1 MSAFVP
7 SRSTFWRRLLTVLR
21 LAVRDLRGG
30 LRGFG
35 VFLSCLA
42 LGVAAIAGVGSLA
55 RSLSDGLAREGSVI
69 LGGDAAFSLA
79 LREATPTERTFFG
92 ERGQVSRVATM
103 RAMAR
108 AADGEAA
115 LVEIKAV
122 DGQYPL
128 AGDAIVEPAMSLATA
143 FVPRDGA
150 HGAVVDEALLIRLGI
165 SAGDTIRVG
174 DARLRISGV
183 LTKEPDKLALG
194 MGLAPRLLISHEG
207 LQATGLL
214 QPGSVVRWTYRVRLT
229 DSSDLSLANLT
240 SEARSRFP
248 DAGWEMRTRGGAAP
262 RLEDNVRRFAEF
274 LTLVGLTALLV
285 GGVGVANAV
294 KHYLDRKRGAMATL
308 KAVGASGGTV
318 FAVYL
323 AEIGIIAF
331 VGIAIGLVVGLAL
344 PYVVAW
350 GFQAVIPIPL
360 VPAIHPRALML
371 ALAYGLLVVLLF
383 AMWPLGRAHDV
394 PVSAL
399 FRDTIEPDRR
409 LPRRRYIAL
418 TAVAAVTL
426 VALTILSAEVQR
438 VAIIYAVSAAAVFVV
453 LRLLASALMALAR
466 RLPRPRSIP
475 LKLAIANVHR
485 PGALTPTVVLSLG
498 LGLSLLVTL
507 ALIESNLRNQLTAT
521 LPERAP
527 SFFFIDI
534 PSADSERFAKFV
546 LGQAAGARLDE
557 VPMLRGRIVRLKDLP
572 VEKVTPD
579 PDAAWV
585 LQSDRGIT
593 FAAQVPLGSKVVA
606 GSWWPA
612 DYDGPPLVSFDKRLA
627 DGLGLKLDD
636 AITVSVLGRA
646 IEAKIANLRTVE
658 WESLGINFVMLFS
671 PNTFR
676 GAPHSLI
683 ATLTFA
689 DGVTAQAELALLKEI
704 AAAFPAV
711 TTVRVKEALDAIN
724 AIVSDLTLA
733 IRGASMITLVASV
746 LVLAGALAAGHHSR
760 VYDAVILK
768 TLGATRGRLVLAYG
782 LEYAILGL
790 ATALVATVAG
800 SLAAAYVVEEVM
812 RFRFSFATS
821 AAALAVGVAVS
832 LTVAFGLIGTWRALG
847 EKPARILRNL

>member
-7 SRSTFWRRLLTVLR
+7 SRSTFWWWLLTVLR

-69 LGGDAAFSLA
+69 LGGDVAFSLA
-79 LREATPTERTFFG
+79 LREATPTERAFFG
-92 ERGQVSRVATM
+92 ERGQVSRIATM

-108 AADGEAA
+108 AEDGEAA

-122 DGQYPL
+122 DGRYPL
-128 AGDAIVEPAMSLATA
+128 AGEATVEPKKSLATA
-143 FVPRDGA
+143 FVPDDGA
-150 HGAVVDEALLIRLGI
+150 HGAVADEALLIRLGI
-165 SAGDTIRVG
+165 STGDTIRVG

-194 MGLAPRLLISHEG
+194 MGLAPRLLLSQAG

-214 QPGSVVRWTYRVRLT
+214 QPGSVVRWTYRVRLA
-229 DSSDLSLANLT
+229 DPSDVSLANLAG
-240 SEARSRFP
+240 EARSRFP

-323 AEIGIIAF
+323 VEIGLIAL
-331 VGIAIGLVVGLAL
+331 VGIAIGLLVGLAL

-360 VPAIHPRALML
+360 VPAIHPRALLL
-371 ALAYGLLVVLLF
+371 ALAYGLLVVLVF

-399 FRDTIEPDRR
+399 FRDAIEPDRR

-418 TAVAAVTL
+418 AAVAALAL

-438 VAIIYAVSAAAVFVV
+438 VAIIYVVSAAAVFVV
-453 LRLLASALMALAR
+453 LRLLASGLMALAR

-475 LKLAIANVHR
+475 LKLAIANIHR
-485 PGALTPTVVLSLG
+485 PGALTPTVVISLG

-534 PSADSERFAKFV
+534 PSADSERFSKFV
-546 LGQAAGARLDE
+546 LGQAANARLDE

-606 GSWWPA
+606 GSWWPV

-627 DGLGLKLDD
+627 DGLGLKLGDP
-636 AITVSVLGRA
+636 ISVSVLGRT

-689 DGVTAQAELALLKEI
+689 DGVTAQTELKLLKEI

-746 LVLAGALAAGHHSR
+746 LVLAGALAAGHHGR

-782 LEYAILGL
+782 LEYVILGV

-821 AAALAVGVAVS
+821 AAALAVGVAVV

-847 EKPARILRNL
+847 EKPAQILRNL

>member
-7 SRSTFWRRLLTVLR
+7 SRSTFWWWLLTVLR

-69 LGGDAAFSLA
+69 LGGDVAFSLA
-79 LREATPTERTFFG
+79 LREATPTERAFFG
-92 ERGQVSRVATM
+92 ERGQVSRIATM

-108 AADGEAA
+108 AEDGEAA

-122 DGQYPL
+122 DGRYPL
-128 AGDAIVEPAMSLATA
+128 AGEATVEPAMSLATA
-143 FVPRDGA
+143 FVAHDGA
-150 HGAVVDEALLIRLGI
+150 HGAVADEALLIRLGI
-165 SAGDTIRVG
+165 STGDTIRVG

-183 LTKEPDKLALG
+183 LAKEPDKLALG
-194 MGLAPRLLISHEG
+194 MGLAPRLLLSQAG

-214 QPGSVVRWTYRVRLT
+214 QPGSVVRWTYRVRLA
-229 DSSDLSLANLT
+229 DPSDGSLANLT

-323 AEIGIIAF
+323 VEIGLIAL
-331 VGIAIGLVVGLAL
+331 VGIAIGLLVGLAL

-360 VPAIHPRALML
+360 VPAIHPRALLL
-371 ALAYGLLVVLLF
+371 ALAYGLLVVLVF

-399 FRDTIEPDRR
+399 FRDAIEPDRR

-418 TAVAAVTL
+418 AAVAALAL

-438 VAIIYAVSAAAVFVV
+438 VAIIYVVSAAAVFVV
-453 LRLLASALMALAR
+453 LRLLASGLMGLAR

-475 LKLAIANVHR
+475 LRLAIANIHR

-534 PSADSERFAKFV
+534 PSADSERFSKFV
-546 LGQAAGARLDE
+546 IGQAANARLDE

-627 DGLGLKLDD
+627 DGLGLKLGD
-636 AITVSVLGRA
+636 AIAVSVLGRT

-689 DGVTAQAELALLKEI
+689 DGVTAQTELKLLKEI

-746 LVLAGALAAGHHSR
+746 LVLAGALAAGHHGR

-782 LEYAILGL
+782 LEYVILGV

-821 AAALAVGVAVS
+821 AAALAVGVAVV

-847 EKPARILRNL
+847 EKPAQILRNL

>member
-7 SRSTFWRRLLTVLR
+7 ARSTFWWRLVTVLR

-69 LGGDAAFSLA
+69 LGGDVAFSLA
-79 LREATPTERTFFG
+79 LREATPMERAFFD
-92 ERGQVSRVATM
+92 ERGQVSRIATM

-108 AADGEAA
+108 AEDGEAA

-122 DGQYPL
+122 DGRYPL
-128 AGDAIVEPAMSLATA
+128 AGEATVQPAMSLADS

-150 HGAVVDEALLIRLGI
+150 HGAVADEALLIRLGI
-165 SAGDTIRVG
+165 STGDTIRVG

-183 LTKEPDKLALG
+183 LTKEPDKLSLG
-194 MGLAPRLLISHEG
+194 MGLAPRLLLSQAG

-214 QPGSVVRWTYRVRLT
+214 QPGSVVRWTYRVRLA
-229 DSSDLSLANLT
+229 DPSDASLANVT
-240 SEARSRFP
+240 SDARSRFP

-323 AEIGIIAF
+323 AEIGMIAL
-331 VGIAIGLVVGLAL
+331 VGIAIGLLVGLAL

-360 VPAIHPRALML
+360 VPAIHPRALIL
-371 ALAYGLLVVLLF
+371 ALAYGVLVVLVF

-399 FRDTIEPDRR
+399 FRDAIEPDRR

-418 TAVAAVTL
+418 AAVAAVML

-438 VAIIYAVSAAAVFVV
+438 VAVIYAVSAAAVFVV
-453 LRLLASALMALAR
+453 LRLLASGLMALAR

-475 LKLAIANVHR
+475 LKLAIANIHR

-534 PSADSERFAKFV
+534 PSADSERFSKFV
-546 LGQAAGARLDE
+546 LGQAANARLDE

-627 DGLGLKLDD
+627 DGLGLKIGD
-636 AITVSVLGRA
+636 AIAVSVLGRT

-689 DGVTAQAELALLKEI
+689 DGVTAQTELKLLKEI

-746 LVLAGALAAGHHSR
+746 LVLAGALAAGHHGR

-782 LEYAILGL
+782 LEYVILGV

-812 RFRFSFATS
+812 RFRFSFAAS
-821 AAALAVGVAVS
+821 AAALAVGVAVV

-847 EKPARILRNL
+847 EKPAQILRNL

>member
-1 MSAFVP
+1 
-7 SRSTFWRRLLTVLR
+7 
-21 LAVRDLRGG
+21 
-30 LRGFG
+30 
-35 VFLSCLA
+35 
-42 LGVAAIAGVGSLA
+42 
-55 RSLSDGLAREGSVI
+55 
-69 LGGDAAFSLA
+69 
-79 LREATPTERTFFG
+79 
-92 ERGQVSRVATM
+92 
-103 RAMAR
+103 MA
-108 AADGEAA
+108 
-115 LVEIKAV
+115 
-122 DGQYPL
+122 
-128 AGDAIVEPAMSLATA
+128 
-143 FVPRDGA
+143 
-150 HGAVVDEALLIRLGI
+150 DEALLIRLGI
-165 SAGDTIRVG
+165 STGDTIRVG

-194 MGLAPRLLISHEG
+194 MGLAPRLLLSQAG

-214 QPGSVVRWTYRVRLT
+214 QPGSVVRWTYRVRLA
-229 DSSDLSLANLT
+229 DPSDVSLANLT

-323 AEIGIIAF
+323 VEIGLIAL
-331 VGIAIGLVVGLAL
+331 VGIAIGLLVGLAL

-360 VPAIHPRALML
+360 VPAIHPRALLL
-371 ALAYGLLVVLLF
+371 ALAYGLLVVLVF

-399 FRDTIEPDRR
+399 FRDAIEPDRR

-418 TAVAAVTL
+418 AAVAALAL

-438 VAIIYAVSAAAVFVV
+438 VAIIYVVSAAAVFVV
-453 LRLLASALMALAR
+453 LRLLASGLMALAR

-475 LKLAIANVHR
+475 LKLAIANIHR

-534 PSADSERFAKFV
+534 PSADSERFSKFV
-546 LGQAAGARLDE
+546 IGQAANARLDE

-627 DGLGLKLDD
+627 DGLGLKIGD
-636 AITVSVLGRA
+636 AIAVSVLGRT

-689 DGVTAQAELALLKEI
+689 DGVTAQTELKLLKEI

-746 LVLAGALAAGHHSR
+746 LVLAGALAAGHHGR

-782 LEYAILGL
+782 LEYVILGV

-821 AAALAVGVAVS
+821 AAALAVGVAVV

-847 EKPARILRNL
+847 EKPAQILRNL

>member
-7 SRSTFWRRLLTVLR
+7 SRSTFWWWLLTVLR

-69 LGGDAAFSLA
+69 LGGDVAFSLA
-79 LREATPTERTFFG
+79 LREATPTERAFFG
-92 ERGQVSRVATM
+92 ERGQVSRIATM

-108 AADGEAA
+108 AEDGEAA

-122 DGQYPL
+122 DGRYPL
-128 AGDAIVEPAMSLATA
+128 AGEATVEPAMSLATA
-143 FVPRDGA
+143 FVAHDGA
-150 HGAVVDEALLIRLGI
+150 HGAVADEALLIRLGI
-165 SAGDTIRVG
+165 STGDTIRVG

-183 LTKEPDKLALG
+183 LAKEPDKLALG
-194 MGLAPRLLISHEG
+194 MGLAPRLLLSQAG

-214 QPGSVVRWTYRVRLT
+214 QPGSVVRWTYRVRLA
-229 DSSDLSLANLT
+229 DPSDGSLANLT

-323 AEIGIIAF
+323 VEIGLIAL
-331 VGIAIGLVVGLAL
+331 VGIAIGLLVGLAL

-360 VPAIHPRALML
+360 VPAIHPRALLL
-371 ALAYGLLVVLLF
+371 ALAYGLLVVLVF

-399 FRDTIEPDRR
+399 FRDAIEPDRR

-418 TAVAAVTL
+418 AAVAALAL

-438 VAIIYAVSAAAVFVV
+438 VAIIYVVSAAAVFVV
-453 LRLLASALMALAR
+453 LRLLASGLMALAR

-475 LKLAIANVHR
+475 LRLAIANIHR

-534 PSADSERFAKFV
+534 PSADSERFSKFV
-546 LGQAAGARLDE
+546 IGQAANARLDE

-627 DGLGLKLDD
+627 DGLGLKLGD
-636 AITVSVLGRA
+636 AIAVSVLGRT

-689 DGVTAQAELALLKEI
+689 DGVTAQTELKLLKEI

-746 LVLAGALAAGHHSR
+746 LVLAGALAAGHHGR

-782 LEYAILGL
+782 LEYVILGV

-821 AAALAVGVAVS
+821 AAALAVGVAVV

-847 EKPARILRNL
+847 EKPAQILRNL

>member
-7 SRSTFWRRLLTVLR
+7 SRSTFWWRLLTVLR

-55 RSLSDGLAREGSVI
+55 RSLSDGLAREGRVI
-69 LGGDAAFSLA
+69 LGGDVAFSLA
-79 LREATPTERTFFG
+79 LREATLTERAFFD
-92 ERGQVSRVATM
+92 ERGQVSRIATM

-108 AADGEAA
+108 AEDGEAA

-122 DGQYPL
+122 DGRYPL
-128 AGDAIVEPAMSLATA
+128 AGEATVEPKKSLATA
-143 FVPRDGA
+143 FVPDDGA
-150 HGAVVDEALLIRLGI
+150 HGAVADEALLIRLGI
-165 SAGDTIRVG
+165 STGDTIRVG

-194 MGLAPRLLISHEG
+194 MGLAPRLLLSHAA

-214 QPGSVVRWTYRVRLT
+214 QPGSVVRWTYRVRLA
-229 DSSDLSLANLT
+229 DPSDVSLANLAG
-240 SEARSRFP
+240 EARSRFP

-323 AEIGIIAF
+323 VEIGLIAL
-331 VGIAIGLVVGLAL
+331 VGIAIGLLVGLAL

-360 VPAIHPRALML
+360 VPAIHPRALLL
-371 ALAYGLLVVLLF
+371 ALAYGLLVVLVF

-399 FRDTIEPDRR
+399 FRDAIEPDRR

-418 TAVAAVTL
+418 AAVAALAL

-438 VAIIYAVSAAAVFVV
+438 VAIIYVVSAAAVFVV
-453 LRLLASALMALAR
+453 LRLLASGLMALAR

-475 LKLAIANVHR
+475 LKLAIANIHR
-485 PGALTPTVVLSLG
+485 PGALTPTVVISLG

-534 PSADSERFAKFV
+534 PSADSERFSKFV
-546 LGQAAGARLDE
+546 LGQAANARLDE

-606 GSWWPA
+606 GSWWPV

-627 DGLGLKLDD
+627 DGLGLKLGDP
-636 AITVSVLGRA
+636 ISVSVLGRT

-689 DGVTAQAELALLKEI
+689 DGVTAQTELKLLKEI

-746 LVLAGALAAGHHSR
+746 LVLAGALAAGHHGR

-782 LEYAILGL
+782 LEYVILGV

-821 AAALAVGVAVS
+821 AAALAVGVAVV

-847 EKPARILRNL
+847 EKPAQILRNL

>member
-1 MSAFVP
+1 
-7 SRSTFWRRLLTVLR
+7 
-21 LAVRDLRGG
+21 
-30 LRGFG
+30 
-35 VFLSCLA
+35 
-42 LGVAAIAGVGSLA
+42 
-55 RSLSDGLAREGSVI
+55 
-69 LGGDAAFSLA
+69 
-79 LREATPTERTFFG
+79 
-92 ERGQVSRVATM
+92 
-103 RAMAR
+103 
-108 AADGEAA
+108 
-115 LVEIKAV
+115 
-122 DGQYPL
+122 
-128 AGDAIVEPAMSLATA
+128 
-143 FVPRDGA
+143 
-150 HGAVVDEALLIRLGI
+150 
-165 SAGDTIRVG
+165 
-174 DARLRISGV
+174 
-183 LTKEPDKLALG
+183 
-194 MGLAPRLLISHEG
+194 
-207 LQATGLL
+207 
-214 QPGSVVRWTYRVRLT
+214 
-229 DSSDLSLANLT
+229 
-240 SEARSRFP
+240 
-248 DAGWEMRTRGGAAP
+248 MRTRGGAAP

-323 AEIGIIAF
+323 VEIGLIAL
-331 VGIAIGLVVGLAL
+331 VGIAIGLLVGLAL

-360 VPAIHPRALML
+360 VPAIHPRALLL
-371 ALAYGLLVVLLF
+371 ALAYGLLVVLVF

-399 FRDTIEPDRR
+399 FRDAIEPDRR

-418 TAVAAVTL
+418 AAVAALML

-438 VAIIYAVSAAAVFVV
+438 VAIIYVVSAAAVFVV
-453 LRLLASALMALAR
+453 LRLLASGLMALAR

-475 LKLAIANVHR
+475 LKLAIANIHR

-534 PSADSERFAKFV
+534 PSADSERFSKFV
-546 LGQAAGARLDE
+546 MGQAANARLDE

-627 DGLGLKLDD
+627 DGLGLKLGDPI
-636 AITVSVLGRA
+636 AVSVLGRT

-689 DGVTAQAELALLKEI
+689 DGVTAQTELKLLKEI

-746 LVLAGALAAGHHSR
+746 LVLAGALAAGHHGR

-782 LEYAILGL
+782 LEYVILGV

-821 AAALAVGVAVS
+821 AAALAVGVAVV

-847 EKPARILRNL
+847 EKPAQILRNL

>member
-7 SRSTFWRRLLTVLR
+7 ARFTLWWRFLTVLR

-30 LRGFG
+30 VRGFG

-55 RSLSDGLAREGSVI
+55 RSLSEGLAREGSVI
-69 LGGDAAFSLA
+69 LGGDVAFSLA
-79 LREATPTERTFFG
+79 LREAIPAERAFFD
-92 ERGQVSRVATM
+92 ERGQVSRIATM

-108 AADGEAA
+108 AEDGEAA

-122 DGQYPL
+122 DSHYPL
-128 AGDAIVEPAMSLATA
+128 AGDAAIEPAMALAAA
-143 FVPRDGA
+143 FAPREGI
-150 HGAVVDEALLIRLGI
+150 HGAVVDEALLVRLGI
-165 SAGDTIRVG
+165 VVGDTIRVG

-194 MGLAPRLLISHEG
+194 MGLAPRLLLSQAG
-207 LQATGLL
+207 LQTTGLL
-214 QPGSVVRWTYRVRLT
+214 QPGSVVRWTYRVRLA
-229 DSSDLSLANLT
+229 DRSDVSLANAT

-308 KAVGASGGTV
+308 KAVGASGGAV

-323 AEIGIIAF
+323 TEIGLIALI
-331 VGIAIGLVVGLAL
+331 GIAIGLLVGLAL

-371 ALAYGLLVVLLF
+371 ALSYGLLVVLVF

-399 FRDTIEPDRR
+399 FRDAIEPDRR
-409 LPRRRYIAL
+409 LPRKRYIAL
-418 TAVAAVTL
+418 ATIAAVAL

-438 VAIIYAVSAAAVFVV
+438 VAIIYVVSAAAVFVV
-453 LRLLASALMALAR
+453 LRLLASGLMAVAR

-521 LPERAP
+521 LPDRAP

-534 PSADSERFAKFV
+534 PSSDSERFSKFV
-546 LGQAAGARLDE
+546 LDKAGNARLDE

-593 FAAQVPLGSKVVA
+593 FASQVPLGSKVIA

-627 DGLGLKLDD
+627 DGLGLRLGDTI
-636 AITVSVLGRA
+636 AVSVLGRT
-646 IEAKIANLRTVE
+646 IEARIANLRTIE

-676 GAPHSLI
+676 GAPHTLL

-689 DGVTAQAELALLKEI
+689 NGVNAKTELSLLKEI

-711 TTVRVKEALDAIN
+711 TTVRVKEALEAIN

-746 LVLAGALAAGHHSR
+746 LVLAGALAAGHHGR

-800 SLAAAYVVEEVM
+800 SLAAGYVVEEVM
-812 RFRFSFATS
+812 RFRFSFAAS
-821 AAALAVGVAVS
+821 AAALAVAVAVV

>member
-7 SRSTFWRRLLTVLR
+7 ARSTFWWRLVTVLR

-69 LGGDAAFSLA
+69 LGGDVAFSLA
-79 LREATPTERTFFG
+79 LREATPMERAFFD
-92 ERGQVSRVATM
+92 ERGQVSRIATM

-108 AADGEAA
+108 AEDGEAA

-122 DGQYPL
+122 DGRYPL
-128 AGDAIVEPAMSLATA
+128 AGEATVQPAMTLADA
-143 FVPRDGA
+143 FASRDGA
-150 HGAVVDEALLIRLGI
+150 HGAVADEALLIRLGVSI
-165 SAGDTIRVG
+165 GDAIRVG

-183 LTKEPDKLALG
+183 LTKEPDKLSLG
-194 MGLAPRLLISHEG
+194 MGLAPRLLLSQPG

-214 QPGSVVRWTYRVRLT
+214 QPGSVVRWTYRVRLA
-229 DSSDLSLANLT
+229 DPSDVSLANVT

-323 AEIGIIAF
+323 AEIGLIAL
-331 VGIAIGLVVGLAL
+331 VGIAIGLLVGLAL

-360 VPAIHPRALML
+360 VPAIHPRALIL
-371 ALAYGLLVVLLF
+371 ALAYGLLVVLVF

-399 FRDTIEPDRR
+399 FRDAIEPDRR

-418 TAVAAVTL
+418 AAVAAVTL
-426 VALTILSAEVQR
+426 VALTIFSAEVQR
-438 VAIIYAVSAAAVFVV
+438 VAIIYVISAAAVFVV
-453 LRLLASALMALAR
+453 LRLLASGLMALAR

-534 PSADSERFAKFV
+534 PSADSERFSKFV

-593 FAAQVPLGSKVVA
+593 FSAHVPLGSKVVA

-627 DGLGLKLDD
+627 DGLGLKIGD
-636 AITVSVLGRA
+636 AIAVSVLGRT
-646 IEAKIANLRTVE
+646 IEAKIANLRTIE

-676 GAPHSLI
+676 GAPHTLL

-689 DGVTAQAELALLKEI
+689 DGVKAQTELALLKEI

-733 IRGASMITLVASV
+733 IRGASLITLVASV
-746 LVLAGALAAGHHSR
+746 LVLAGALAAGHHGR

-782 LEYAILGL
+782 LEYAILGI

-812 RFRFSFATS
+812 RFRFSFAAS
-821 AAALAVGVAVS
+821 AAALAVGVAVF

>member
-7 SRSTFWRRLLTVLR
+7 ARSTFWWRLLTVLR

-69 LGGDAAFSLA
+69 LGGDVAFSLA
-79 LREATPTERTFFG
+79 LREATPTERAFFD
-92 ERGQVSRVATM
+92 ERGQVSRIATM

-108 AADGEAA
+108 AEDGEAA

-122 DGQYPL
+122 DGRYPL
-128 AGDAIVEPAMSLATA
+128 AGVAAVEPAMNLATA
-143 FVPRDGA
+143 FGPRDGA
-150 HGAVVDEALLIRLGI
+150 HSAVVDEALLIRLGI
-165 SAGDTIRVG
+165 STGDTIRVG

-194 MGLAPRLLISHEG
+194 MGLAPRLLLSHAG

-214 QPGSVVRWTYRVRLT
+214 QPGSVVRWTYRVRLA
-229 DSSDLSLANLT
+229 DSSDGSLANLT

-323 AEIGIIAF
+323 AEIGLIAL
-331 VGIAIGLVVGLAL
+331 VGIAIGLLVGLAL

-360 VPAIHPRALML
+360 VPAIHPRALLL
-371 ALAYGLLVVLLF
+371 ALAYGLLVVLVF

-399 FRDTIEPDRR
+399 FRDAIEPDRR

-438 VAIIYAVSAAAVFVV
+438 VAIIYAVSAAGVFVV

-534 PSADSERFAKFV
+534 PSADSERFSKFV
-546 LGQAAGARLDE
+546 LGQAANARLDE

-593 FAAQVPLGSKVVA
+593 FAAQIPLGSKVVA

-612 DYDGPPLVSFDKRLA
+612 DYNGPPLVSFDKRLA
-627 DGLGLKLDD
+627 DGLGLKLGD
-636 AITVSVLGRA
+636 AIAVSVLGRT
-646 IEAKIANLRTVE
+646 IEAKIANLRIIE

-676 GAPHSLI
+676 GAPHSLL

-689 DGVTAQAELALLKEI
+689 EGVTVQTELALLKEI

-746 LVLAGALAAGHHSR
+746 LVLAGALAAGHHGR

-812 RFRFSFATS
+812 RFRFSFAFS
-821 AAALAVGVAVS
+821 AAALAVSVAVF